1 MRENKTN
8 GQNALWLHLQGPR
21 ALVAL
26 FLEKLFVRYV
36 TPLYMHAQLTLN
48 VNYSYP
54 AMIDG
59 WVSSCIHFRF
69 SLPIDPLYSKVFIVC
84 FCVCLFCLSFFLC
97 LSICL
102 IRLFFF
108 YIALTGGM
116 FFFSLS
122 LLICNSFL
130 FSVILFCCLSIIM
143 CGYLSATLSLC
154 LLVITTIYHVVFYP
168 SHWQSFFPS
177 ICLSHKHK
185 QRTRIDTTRKFHS
198 LMHQLQ
204 DLGFNL
210 TRSSFTSPS
219 ASVVR
224 SSTGISLREVRSST
238 KRGNP
243 L

>member
-1 MRENKTN
+1 MAESHPVFIFDL
-8 GQNALWLHLQGPR
+8 ASP
-21 ALVAL
+21 
-26 FLEKLFVRYV
+26 
-36 TPLYMHAQLTLN
+36 LTLSIRRYLLFAS
-48 VNYSYP
+48 V
-54 AMIDG
+54 
-59 WVSSCIHFRF
+59 C
-69 SLPIDPLYSKVFIVC
+69 VC
-84 FCVCLFCLSFFLC
+84 FVSHSFSVCQSVWFVCSFFISPWLVVC
-97 LSICL
+97 
-102 IRLFFF
+102 
-108 YIALTGGM
+108 